1 MNKTTKYIKQ
11 LMATTDQEVTGLNP
25 VGVTGEEQLVE
36 IQVAFFVSDSVGWQH
51 FSKALCKP
59 TCKPKIGLNATVEM
73 SCCASYH

>member
-36 IQVAFFVSDSVGWQH
+36 IQVAFFMSDSVGLQY
-51 FSKALCKP
+51 FSWTLF
-59 TCKPKIGLNATVEM
+59 V
-73 SCCASYH
+73 

>member
-36 IQVAFFVSDSVGWQH
+36 IQVAFFMSDSVGLQY
-51 FSKALCKP
+51 FSWALF
-59 TCKPKIGLNATVEM
+59 V
-73 SCCASYH
+73 